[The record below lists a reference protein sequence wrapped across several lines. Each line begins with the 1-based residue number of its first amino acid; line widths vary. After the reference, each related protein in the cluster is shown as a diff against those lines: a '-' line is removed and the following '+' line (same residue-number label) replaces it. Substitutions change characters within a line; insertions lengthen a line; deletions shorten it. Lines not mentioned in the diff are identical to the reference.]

1 MAMWAIPAAL
11 GALGAIAGGQQSRSS
26 QTTERNLGPASAL
39 ENQIAGM
46 QPGQLSALEGM
57 VNAGPGQGD
66 VASGVQSQRDL
77 AAMLQQYAAGGYL
90 PSASDTAQARQYAST
105 QFQPQQVALQ
115 QSFQDQNQRAAQ
127 LASQLGRPVND
138 PIIQARLAQEQMR
151 QGAQLTAQESAMAS
165 QFAMQMPQQ
174 RLGYTAQ
181 LADVNAN
188 LASQAMSNRQ
198 ALLSLG
204 SQLQN
209 AERNWRLS
217 SAPVTTSQASG
228 GGLQGIISGGLA
240 GAGAGMGLANMF
252 AGASGGQQQAGGLS
266 AQAQAYNAL
275 PNYTGP
281 STASFAAPS
290 VSRFTPQASAP
301 AATGSTYTNMYPL
314 AQQYNMPAFSQ
325 QPATPWNYQFNPTN
339 LSGIPAY
346 SPTPTIRPMQSG
358 MQDLINANEKKSGVL
373 YSW

>member
-1 MAMWAIPAAL
+1 M
-11 GALGAIAGGQQSRSS
+11 AGGQQNRSS

-66 VASGVQSQRDL
+66 VASGVKSQRDL
-77 AAMLQQYAAGGYL
+77 AAMLQQYAAGGYM
-90 PSASDTAQARQYAST
+90 PSEADTAQARQYAAT

-115 QSFQDQNQRAAQ
+115 QSFQEQGQRAAQ

-209 AERNWRLS
+209 AERNWRLG
-217 SAPVTTSQASG
+217 SASTTTSQTGG
-228 GGLQGIISGGLA
+228 GGLQGAISGGLA
-240 GAGAGMGLANMF
+240 GIGTGMGIANMF
-252 AGASGGQQQAGGLS
+252 AGASGAQQAGGLS
-266 AQAQAYNAL
+266 PQAQAYNAL
-275 PNYTGP
+275 PDYTGP
-281 STASFAAPS
+281 STASFAAPAA
-290 VSRFTPQASAP
+290 SRFTPQASAL

-325 QPATPWNYQFNPTN
+325 QPANPWNYQFNPTN
-339 LSGIPAY
+339 LSGVANY
-346 SPTPTIRPMQSG
+346 TPTPVIKPMHSG
-358 MQDLINANEKKSGVL
+358 MQDLINANEKRSGTL
-373 YSW
+373 FSW